1 MVFSVFLCC
10 ALALLLW
17 ARERER
23 PEFVALNRL
32 CLGSTSVKAEDD
44 HVKNP
49 SD

>member
-23 PEFVALNRL
+23 PEFVALKQAVFRQH
-32 CLGSTSVKAEDD
+32 LGQRGGVPCQKSF
-44 HVKNP
+44 
-49 SD
+49 

>member
-23 PEFVALNRL
+23 PELVALKQAVFKQQ
-32 CLGSTSVKAEDD
+32 LGQSGGVPCQKSF
-44 HVKNP
+44 
-49 SD
+49 